1 MTREAHLVELVDPAG
16 QPTGE
21 STVDDAHRAP
31 GRLHRAFS
39 VLVVDQAGRLL
50 LQRRSAYKTRFPLRW
65 ANACCGHPSP
75 GQPVTEAAARRLVEE
90 LSVTGLDLVE
100 VGVYAYVASDP
111 ASGRIEREYDH
122 VLVGRV
128 GADLPVQPDPA
139 EVDEVRWVS
148 PAGLRQDLASAP
160 DRYAMTGGEQVR
172 RNSGAVLPADSTGV

>member
-1 MTREAHLVELVDPAG
+1 MTREAHLVELVDDAG
-16 QPTGE
+16 VHCGQ
-21 STVDDAHRAP
+21 STVETAHEAP
-31 GRLHRAFS
+31 GLLHRAFS

-100 VGVYAYVASDP
+100 IGVYAYAASDP

-128 GADLPVQPDPA
+128 GTDLAVQPDPA

-148 PAGLRQDLASAP
+148 PAELRSDLVSAP
-160 DRYAMTGGEQVR
+160 DRYAPWLPG
-172 RNSGAVLPADSTGV
+172 VLALLPDTPLS